1 MVTIVSGLLLG
12 ILAPLARIKN
22 AAYSEYDNFLT
33 HFLEKHDP
41 KTMILFLKVKMN
53 PRKSLNYLF
62 SHSLTKF
69 AFIIFCCNNKRI
81 QECFTTKRDHKI
93 QSLRTS
99 VVTKTKNCN

>member
-1 MVTIVSGLLLG
+1 MVTIVSGPLLG
-12 ILAPLARIKN
+12 ILALLARIKN

-41 KTMILFLKVKMN
+41 KTMKLFLKVKMN

-69 AFIIFCCNNKRI
+69 AFIIFCYNNNKRI
-81 QECFTTKRDHKI
+81 QECFTTKRDHKL
-93 QSLRTS
+93 QSLRTA
-99 VVTKTKNCN
+99 